1 MSIYKQTHLEGLPLT
16 AGWDYTPNT
25 MPLEAIFTLVLLIA
39 TLVVLSAQWLRA
51 DLTALL
57 VMLALIISGILSPA
71 EAFSAFGQPVILIVA
86 SVFVIGAALF
96 ETGVATLIANQILRF
111 GSRGETMLLF
121 IIILAAAGLTAFL
134 DGLLVVALLLP
145 AVLRV
150 ARQAN
155 LAPSRLLM
163 PLAMTATVGNQL
175 TLIGT
180 TSNLVV
186 SDILAGHSQTRL
198 GLFSLTP
205 YALVSVGILMVWY
218 MLMGRRFLRRELPSE
233 PQRPSLAEVQQSYQ
247 LNKQLYRLRVRSNSD
262 LIAQSLEA
270 SGKVWTAARIK
281 VMAIQAKGA
290 KLEPARPECVLEQ
303 DDLLIVEGDV
313 GRILQVASAHE
324 LESKGA
330 MELDEFNQLQHGT
343 LRLAEVMVP
352 FRSPLVGKSLAQ
364 VGFRHRYGLNILA
377 VHRQGQ
383 VIRDGLSTLTLAAG
397 DTLLVQGLLSD
408 LRDIGRDLSLVP
420 VTDLGPQPGDLIT
433 GKARLTLAVLGVM
446 LILVVSGLASLGTA
460 SVLAAVVLIL
470 SKCLSPERAYQSV
483 NWSLLV
489 LIGGMLP
496 LSMALQKTGAAEMIA
511 QVIVG
516 LSQNMGV
523 LGSLVIFH
531 LLTSLIAQVIG
542 GAVGAALFTPI
553 ALSLAVAQG
562 APPEP
567 FAIATAFAVLAG
579 YVTPLTDGD
588 NLLVR
593 EPGQY
598 TMRDYVINGLP
609 IFVLQTVA
617 LMSML
622 AFIYRLG

>member
-1 MSIYKQTHLEGLPLT
+1 
-16 AGWDYTPNT
+16 
-25 MPLEAIFTLVLLIA
+25 MPLQATFTIILLVL

-51 DLTALL
+51 DLAALL
-57 VMLALIISGILSPA
+57 VMLSLIITGILSPT

-86 SVFVIGAALF
+86 SIFVIGAALF

-111 GSRGETMLLF
+111 GSRGETALLF
-121 IIILAAAGLTAFL
+121 IIMFTAAGLTAFL
-134 DGLLVVALLLP
+134 DGLLVVALLMP

-163 PLAMTATVGNQL
+163 PLATTATVGNLL
-175 TLIGT
+175 TLIGA

-186 SDILAGHSQTRL
+186 SDVLAASGRPPL
-198 GLFSLTP
+198 GLFTMTP
-205 YALVSVGILMVWY
+205 YALISVGLVLLWY
-218 MLMGRRFLRRELPSE
+218 LVPGRRFLRRALPPE
-233 PQRPSLAEVQQSYQ
+233 RRQPSLAEVEQSYQ
-247 LNKQLYRLRVRSNSD
+247 LDNLLYRLRVRSNSD
-262 LIAQSLEA
+262 LIARSLA
-270 SGKVWTAARIK
+270 DSGRLWTAFRLNIIA
-281 VMAIQAKGA
+281 VQSSGGV
-290 KLEPARPECVLEQ
+290 LQPATPTSVLEQ
-303 DDLLIVEGDV
+303 DDLLIVEGDP
-313 GRILQVASAHE
+313 GRILQVANAHG
-324 LESKGA
+324 LEPKGTVR
-330 MELDEFNQLQHGT
+330 LDEFNQLEQGE

-364 VGFRHRYGLNILA
+364 VDFRQRYGLNILA
-377 VHRQGQ
+377 VHQQGQ
-383 VIRDGLSTLTLAAG
+383 TMREGLSPLVLAAG
-397 DTLLVQGLLSD
+397 DTLLVQGLPAHI
-408 LRDIGRDLSLVP
+408 RAIGRDLSLVLM
-420 VTDLGPQPGDLIT
+420 TDLGPQPGDLIT
-433 GKARLTLAVLGVM
+433 GKTRLTLAILAAM
-446 LILVVSGLASLGTA
+446 LLLVVSGLASLGTA
-460 SVLAAVVLIL
+460 SVLAAVGLIL
-470 SKCLSPERAYQSV
+470 SKCLSPERAYQSI

-516 LSQNMGV
+516 LSQNIGV

-542 GAVGAALFTPI
+542 GAVGAALLTPI
-553 ALSLAVAQG
+553 ALSLALSQG

-617 LMSML
+617 LILML
-622 AFIYRLG
+622 AFFYGLS

>member
-1 MSIYKQTHLEGLPLT
+1 MVSPANRRKRLSLAAVL
-16 AGWDYTPNT
+16 DYTCID
-25 MPLEAIFTLVLLIA
+25 MPLEATFTIILLVLTLVI
-39 TLVVLSAQWLRA
+39 LSAQWLRA

-57 VMLALIISGILSPA
+57 VMLALIITGILSPT

-111 GSRGETMLLF
+111 GSRGETALLF
-121 IIILAAAGLTAFL
+121 IIILLAAILTAFL
-134 DGLLVVALLLP
+134 DGLLVVALLMP

-150 ARQAN
+150 ARQAK

-163 PLAMTATVGNQL
+163 PLATTATVGNQL

-180 TSNLVV
+180 PSNLVV
-186 SDILAGHSQTRL
+186 SDLLAASGHTRF

-205 YALVSVGILMVWY
+205 YALVSVGLVLGWY
-218 MLMGRRFLRRELPSE
+218 LLAGRRFLRRERPSE
-233 PQRPSLAEVQQSYQ
+233 PPRPSLAEVQQSYQ
-247 LNKQLYRLRVRSNSD
+247 LDKLLYRLRVRSTSD
-262 LIAQSLEA
+262 LIGRSLEA
-270 SGKVWTAARIK
+270 SGRLWAAAKIN
-281 VMAIQAKGA
+281 VMAVQPKDAKMQ
-290 KLEPARPECVLEQ
+290 PPQPESVLEQ
-303 DDLLIVEGDV
+303 DDLLVIEGDP
-313 GRILQVASAHE
+313 GRILQVAHTHG
-324 LESKGA
+324 LESKGTIH
-330 MELDEFNQLQHGT
+330 LDEFNQLQQDT

-352 FRSPLVGKSLAQ
+352 FRSPLVGQSLTAID
-364 VGFRHRYGLNILA
+364 FRHRYGLTILA

-383 VIRDGLSTLTLAAG
+383 TIREGLPNLVLAAG
-397 DTLLVQGLLSD
+397 DTLLVQGTLAY
-408 LRDIGRDLSLVP
+408 LREVGRDFSLVQ

-433 GKARLTLAVLGVM
+433 GKAKLTLAILAAM

-460 SVLAAVVLIL
+460 SVLAAVALIL
-470 SKCLSPERAYQSV
+470 AKCLNPERAYQSI

-496 LSMALQKTGAAEMIA
+496 LSMALQKTGAAEVIA

-516 LSQNMGV
+516 LSQNIGV
-523 LGSLVIFH
+523 LGSLLIFH

-542 GAVGAALFTPI
+542 GAVGAALLTPI
-553 ALSLAVAQG
+553 AISLALAQG

-588 NLLVR
+588 NLFVR
-593 EPGQY
+593 EAGQY
-598 TMRDYVINGLP
+598 SMRDYVINGLP

-617 LMSML
+617 LMFML
-622 AFIYRLG
+622 AFFYRLI

>member
-1 MSIYKQTHLEGLPLT
+1 M
-16 AGWDYTPNT
+16 
-25 MPLEAIFTLVLLIA
+25 MPLAATFTLILLIA

-57 VMLALIISGILSPA
+57 VMLALIITGILSPT

-180 TSNLVV
+180 TANLVV
-186 SDILAGHSQTRL
+186 SDILVAHSQTRL

-205 YALVSVGILMVWY
+205 YALVSVGILMGWY
-218 MLMGRRFLRRELPSE
+218 MLIGRHFLRRELPPE
-233 PQRPSLAEVQQSYQ
+233 PHRPSLAEVQQSYQ
-247 LNKQLYRLRVRSNSD
+247 LNRPLYRLRVRSNSD
-262 LIAQSLEA
+262 LIAQSLGA
-270 SGKVWTAARIK
+270 SGKVWTAARVK
-281 VMAIQAKGA
+281 VMAIQSKGA

-324 LESKGA
+324 LESKGV
-330 MELDEFNQLQHGT
+330 MELDEFNQLQQET

-352 FRSPLVGKSLAQ
+352 FRSPLVGKSLAE

-383 VIRDGLSTLTLAAG
+383 VIRDGLSRLTLAAG

-433 GKARLTLAVLGVM
+433 GKARLTLAVLGAM
-446 LILVVSGLASLGTA
+446 LILVVFGLASLGTA

-523 LGSLVIFH
+523 LGSLVVFH

-609 IFVLQTVA
+609 IFALQTVA

-622 AFIYRLG
+622 ALIYRLG

>member
-1 MSIYKQTHLEGLPLT
+1 
-16 AGWDYTPNT
+16 
-25 MPLEAIFTLVLLIA
+25 MPLEATFTLSLLIA
-39 TLVVLSAQWLRA
+39 TVVVLSAQWLRA

-121 IIILAAAGLTAFL
+121 IIILSAAGLTAFL

-163 PLAMTATVGNQL
+163 PLATTATVGNQL

-186 SDILAGHSQTRL
+186 SDLLAGQGRPPL

-205 YALVSVGILMVWY
+205 YALVSVGIVLLWY
-218 MLMGRRFLRRELPSE
+218 IGPGRRFLRRELPPE
-233 PQRPSLAEVQQSYQ
+233 RRQPSLAEVEQSYQ
-247 LNKQLYRLRVRSNSD
+247 LDNLLYRLRVRSNSD
-262 LIAQSLEA
+262 LIARSLEA
-270 SGKVWTAARIK
+270 SGKLWTAFRLNVIA
-281 VMAIQAKGA
+281 VQSSGDV
-290 KLEPARPECVLEQ
+290 LQPATPASVLEQ
-303 DDLLIVEGDV
+303 DDLLIVEGDS
-313 GRILQVASAHE
+313 GRILQFANIHG
-324 LESKGA
+324 LEPKGTVR
-330 MELDEFNQLQHGT
+330 LDEFNQLEQGE
-343 LRLAEVMVP
+343 LRLAEIIVP
-352 FRSPLVGKSLAQ
+352 FRSPLINQSLAKLD
-364 VGFRHRYGLNILA
+364 FRQRYGLNILA

-383 VIRDGLSTLTLAAG
+383 TIRDGLSTLVLAAG
-397 DTLLVQGLLSD
+397 DTLLVQGPPS
-408 LRDIGRDLSLVP
+408 RIRAVGQDLSLVP
-420 VTDLGPQPGDLIT
+420 MTDLGPQPGDLIT
-433 GKARLTLAVLGVM
+433 AKARLTLAVLGMM

-460 SVLAAVVLIL
+460 SVLAAVGLIL
-470 SKCLSPERAYQSV
+470 TKCLSPERAYQSI

-542 GAVGAALFTPI
+542 GAVGAALLTPI
-553 ALSLAVAQG
+553 AISLAVAQG
-562 APPEP
+562 VPPEP
-567 FAIATAFAVLAG
+567 FVIATAFAVLAG

-598 TMRDYVINGLP
+598 TMRDYVINGLS

-622 AFIYRLG
+622 ALIHRLG

>member
-1 MSIYKQTHLEGLPLT
+1 MVSPVNQREWLSLAAVL
-16 AGWDYTPNT
+16 DYTCT
-25 MPLEAIFTLVLLIA
+25 DMPLEATFTIILLVG

-57 VMLALIISGILSPA
+57 VMLALIITGILSPA

-96 ETGVATLIANQILRF
+96 ETGVAMLIANQILRF
-111 GSRGETMLLF
+111 GSRGETALLL
-121 IIILAAAGLTAFL
+121 IIMFTAAGLTAFL
-134 DGLLVVALLLP
+134 DGLLVVALLMP

-150 ARQAN
+150 ARQSN

-186 SDILAGHSQTRL
+186 SDILAAHSQTRL

-218 MLMGRRFLRRELPSE
+218 ILMGRRFLRPELPPE
-233 PQRPSLAEVQQSYQ
+233 PHRPSLAEVQQSYQ

-270 SGKVWTAARIK
+270 SGKVWTAARVK
-281 VMAIQAKGA
+281 VMAIQSRGA

-313 GRILQVASAHE
+313 GRILQIASAHE

-330 MELDEFNQLQHGT
+330 MDLDEFNHLQQGT

-352 FRSPLVGKSLAQ
+352 FRSPLVGKSLAE
-364 VGFRHRYGLNILA
+364 VDFRHRYGLSILA

-383 VIRDGLSTLTLAAG
+383 VIRDGLSILTLAAG
-397 DTLLVQGLLSD
+397 DTLLVQGLLSY

-470 SKCLSPERAYQSV
+470 AKCLSPERAYQGI

-496 LSMALQKTGAAEMIA
+496 LSMALQKTGAAEVIA
-511 QVIVG
+511 QAIVG

-523 LGSLVIFH
+523 LGSLVVFH

-553 ALSLAVAQG
+553 ALSLAVSQG

-609 IFVLQTVA
+609 IYVGQTIA
-617 LMSML
+617 LMLML
-622 AFIYRLG
+622 AYFYGLS